1 MAYVKDLKTPQ
12 YFKRYQVKF
21 RRRRSG
27 KTDYRARKRLTTQ
40 DKNKY
45 NSPKYRLAV
54 RFSNKDICAQV
65 IYATI
70 AGDRVVAAAYAHEL
84 PKYGLSV
91 GLTNYSAA
99 YCVGL
104 LIARRTLT
112 KFGLAEEYVGEEEP
126 TGEDYNVEA
135 GEGARP
141 FKAYLDVGIK
151 TTSTGAKVFGF
162 LKGACDGGM
171 DVPHN
176 EKRFAGY
183 DKDSKELDAETMQK
197 YIMGGHVAEYMTDMQ
212 DEEPE
217 KYGEHFK
224 KYVDEGIEAD
234 DLEELYP
241 KVHAAIRAD
250 PTHTKKERKQ
260 PAGAKSWLPKKM
272 TYAEKKA
279 ALKAKLLALKA
290 GSEE

>member
-1 MAYVKDLKTPQ
+1 MGYVKDIKSPQ
-12 YFKRYQVKF
+12 YFKRFQVKF

-27 KTDYRARKRLTTQ
+27 KTDYRARTRLVTQ

-45 NSPKYRLAV
+45 NSPKYRIAV
-54 RFSNKDICAQV
+54 RFSNRDICAQV

-70 AGDRVVAAAYAHEL
+70 AGDKVVASAYAHEL

-91 GLTNYSAA
+91 GLTNYAA
-99 YCVGL
+99 SYCVGL
-104 LIARRTLT
+104 LVARRCLT
-112 KFGLAEEYVGEEEP
+112 KYGLAEQYEGETEV

-141 FKAYLDVGIK
+141 FRAFLDVGIQ

-176 EKRFAGY
+176 EKRFDGY
-183 DKDSKELDAETMQK
+183 EKDSKELDAEVMQK
-197 YIMGGHVAEYMTDMQ
+197 YILGGHVAEYMTEMR

-217 KYGEHFK
+217 KFREHFAS
-224 KYVDEGIEAD
+224 YVAEGLDAD

-241 KVHAAIRAD
+241 KVHAAIRAN
-250 PTHTKKERKQ
+250 PVMPKKERKK
-260 PAGAKSWLPKKM
+260 P
-272 TYAEKKA
+272 AEKKIWKHKKLSYEQKKA
-279 ALKAKLLALKA
+279 NLKVKLLALKEDA
-290 GSEE
+290 

>member
-1 MAYVKDLKTPQ
+1 MGYVKDIKSPQ
-12 YFKRYQVKF
+12 YFKRFQVKF

-27 KTDYRARKRLTTQ
+27 KTDYRARKRLVTQ

-45 NSPKYRLAV
+45 NSPKYRLAI
-54 RFSNKDICAQV
+54 RFTNKDICAQV

-70 AGDRVVAAAYAHEL
+70 AGDVVVASAYSHEL
-84 PKYGLSV
+84 QRYGLEV
-91 GLTNYSAA
+91 GLSNYAAA

-104 LIARRTLT
+104 LIARRTLQ
-112 KFGLAEEYVGEEEP
+112 KYGLDEEYLGETEV
-126 TGEDYNVEA
+126 TGEDYNVER
-135 GEGARP
+135 GDNARP
-141 FKAYLDVGIK
+141 FRALLDVGIK
-151 TTSTGAKVFGF
+151 RTSTGAKVFAA

-183 DKDSKELDAETMQK
+183 DKDSKQLDSEVMQK
-197 YIMGGHVAEYMTDMQ
+197 YILGGHVAEYMTDMQ

-217 KYGEHFK
+217 KYNEHFSS
-224 KYVDEGIEAD
+224 YVSAGIEAD

-250 PTHTKKERKQ
+250 PKQTPKPRTK
-260 PAGAKSWLPKKM
+260 PTAAKIWKDKKL
-272 TYAEKKA
+272 TYDEKKA
-279 ALKAKLLALKA
+279 NLKAKIMALK
-290 GSEE
+290 SDE

>member
-1 MAYVKDLKTPQ
+1 MGYVKDLKSPQ
-12 YFKRYQVKF
+12 YFKRFQVKF

-27 KTDYRARKRLTTQ
+27 KTDYRARTRLVTQ

-45 NSPKYRLAV
+45 NSPKYRVAV

-70 AGDRVVAAAYAHEL
+70 AGDVVVAAAYSHEL

-91 GLTNYSAA
+91 GLSNYAAA

-104 LIARRTLT
+104 LVARRTL
-112 KFGLAEEYVGEEEP
+112 KKMGLDEEYEGETEV
-126 TGEDYNVEA
+126 TGEDYNVEP

-141 FKAYLDVGIK
+141 FCAYLDVGIK
-151 TTSTGAKVFGF
+151 RTCTGAKVFGF

-176 EKRFAGY
+176 EKRFVGY
-183 DKDSKELDAETMQK
+183 DKDGKELDSEVLQK
-197 YIMGGHVAEYMTDMQ
+197 YILGGHVAEYMTEMQ

-217 KYGEHFK
+217 KYKEHFAR
-224 KYVDEGIEAD
+224 YVEEGIEAD

-241 KVHAAIRAD
+241 KVHEAIRAD
-250 PTHTKKERKQ
+250 PTHTKKERKK
-260 PAGAKSWLPKKM
+260 PAEAKTWKAKKL
-272 TYAEKKA
+272 TYDQKKA
-279 ALKAKLLALKA
+279 NLKEKLMALRE
-290 GSEE
+290 SE